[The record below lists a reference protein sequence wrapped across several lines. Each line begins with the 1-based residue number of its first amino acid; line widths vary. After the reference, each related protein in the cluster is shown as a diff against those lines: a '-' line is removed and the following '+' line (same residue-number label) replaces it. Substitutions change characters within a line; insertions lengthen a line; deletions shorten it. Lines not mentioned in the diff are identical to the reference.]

1 MTTTPSENKWVLESD
16 EFGGD
21 ILYWETSDGDFLVC
35 QVLTNA
41 VPDADPD
48 DDELNEAYDW
58 LVKCVTEHQSYY

>member
-1 MTTTPSENKWVLESD
+1 MTTTLSENKWVLESD

-35 QVLTNA
+35 QVLAN
-41 VPDADPD
+41 VNLD

-58 LVKCVTEHQSYY
+58 LVKCVTEHESYY